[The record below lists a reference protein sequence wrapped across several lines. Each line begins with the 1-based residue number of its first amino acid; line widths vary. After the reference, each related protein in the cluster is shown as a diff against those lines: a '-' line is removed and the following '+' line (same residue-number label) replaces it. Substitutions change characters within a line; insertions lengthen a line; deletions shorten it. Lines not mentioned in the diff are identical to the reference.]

1 MSSIFAIGF
10 SKIYKNHNIL
20 KTLAKLIKISE
31 TTKEMHKKGSPFISD
46 CLFSTFFW
54 YFLFLRYRFASP
66 PLFLRSASV
75 PKSVQSRWRSDFIA
89 KDYRVW
95 LGGTQE
101 L

>member
-10 SKIYKNHNIL
+10 SKIYKNHDIL

-75 PKSVQSRWRSDFIA
+75 PKSVQSRC
-89 KDYRVW
+89 KV
-95 LGGTQE
+95 GGE
-101 L
+101 AIL